1 MVGLQLTI
9 IERRAFLVSSFS
21 RQERRALGNELATV
35 DVQVRLGLVQSIDQA
50 CRVVI
55 RIAEQEWMHSRGRIP
70 LRYNQLP
77 TDLRLLLI
85 LDITL
90 ELAQTLC
97 RPRVPKI
104 IGAISVEKVENVL
117 VIGQDNLPPETIL
130 LPRALLIDQ
139 FSGTICKNVQASID
153 SRVA

>member
-1 MVGLQLTI
+1 M
-9 IERRAFLVSSFS
+9 
-21 RQERRALGNELATV
+21 
-35 DVQVRLGLVQSIDQA
+35 QVRLGLVQSIDQA

-70 LRYNQLP
+70 LRHNQLP

-97 RPRVPKI
+97 RSRVPEI

-130 LPRALLIDQ
+130 LPRSLLIDQ
-139 FSGTICKNVQASID
+139 FSGAICKNVQASID